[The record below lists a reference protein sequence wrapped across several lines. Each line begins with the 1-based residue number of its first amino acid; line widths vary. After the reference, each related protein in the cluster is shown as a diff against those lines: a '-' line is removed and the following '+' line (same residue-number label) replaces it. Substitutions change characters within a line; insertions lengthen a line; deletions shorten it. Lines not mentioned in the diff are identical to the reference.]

1 MATTSGRLAG
11 TRALIYGGGTGLG
24 YACAEAMAQEGA
36 AVFISSR
43 REKVLQDACT
53 KLKAIGPAGYAAGD
67 ATSVA
72 DVQHVTAKAVEAMG
86 GLDTLVISAGAG
98 GRTSIFDTDPDYFQN
113 MMDQNIRPVFLAS
126 RYAVA
131 HLVAAGAG
139 SIIAISSMYGVV
151 GQRER
156 IGYCAA
162 KAGVIGF
169 VKAAALDLADKGVRC
184 NAICPGF
191 IETDLARE
199 VANLEADPEAALR
212 HKRLMHAIPRP
223 GKPEEV
229 GAAAVYLASDL
240 SAFMTGQAMTIDGG
254 YTVR

>member
-1 MATTSGRLAG
+1 MAVASGRLVG
-11 TRALIYGGGTGLG
+11 KRALIYGGGTGLG
-24 YACAEAMAQEGA
+24 YACAEAMVAEGA
-36 AVFISSR
+36 SVFISSR
-43 REKVLQDACT
+43 REKVLEESCV
-53 KLKAIGPAGYAAGD
+53 KLRAIGPAGFSAGD
-67 ATSVA
+67 ATSAA
-72 DVQHVTAKAVEAMG
+72 DVLRVTAKAVEAMG

-98 GRTSIFDTDPDYFQN
+98 GRTSVFDTDPDHFQN
-113 MMDQNIRPVFLAS
+113 MMDQNMRPVFLSS
-126 RYAVA
+126 RYAVR

-139 SIIAISSMYGVV
+139 SIIAISSMYGLV

-169 VKAAALDLADKGVRC
+169 VKAAALDLADKGVRA

-191 IETDLARE
+191 IETDLAIE

-229 GAAAVYLASDL
+229 GAAAVYLASDA
-240 SAFMTGQAMTIDGG
+240 SAFMTGQALTIDGG